1 MKRVLMLAG
10 AALICAGPALAADVT
25 TTEESTTTITRE
37 VVPATPRSESTTTIT
52 REAVP
57 AAPYSGST
65 VATEIIA
72 PEPPP
77 PRVEARPAPPRPGM
91 VWQDG
96 HWEWNPATRTYS
108 WMPGEFAAPPQP
120 SATWSPGGWHKRPDG
135 WVWMPGRWS

>member
-25 TTEESTTTITRE
+25 TEESTTTITRE
-37 VVPATPRSESTTTIT
+37 VVPAAPRSESTTTIT

-77 PRVEARPAPPRPGM
+77 PPRVEARPAPPRPGM
-91 VWQDG
+91 VWQGG
-96 HWEWNPATRTYS
+96 HWECNAATRTYS

-135 WVWMPGRWS
+135 WIWMPGRWS

>member
-25 TTEESTTTITRE
+25 TEEHTTITKE
-37 VVPATPRSESTTTIT
+37 VVPATPPSESTTTTIT
-52 REAVP
+52 KEAVP
-57 AAPYSGST
+57 AEPRSGST

-77 PRVEARPAPPRPGM
+77 PPRVEARPEPPRPGM

-96 HWEWNPATRTYS
+96 HWEWNPRTKTYG

-120 SATWSPGGWHKRPDG
+120 RAVWSPGGWHKRPDG
-135 WVWMPGRWS
+135 WVWTAGHWS